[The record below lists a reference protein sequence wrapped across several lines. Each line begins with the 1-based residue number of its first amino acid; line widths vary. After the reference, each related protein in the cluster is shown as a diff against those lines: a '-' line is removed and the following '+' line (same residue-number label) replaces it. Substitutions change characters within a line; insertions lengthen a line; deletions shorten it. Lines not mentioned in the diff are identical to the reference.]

1 MEKKLHVKTGDKVI
15 VISGASKGVIGKVL
29 DVSEKEGKVM
39 VEKAHMISKHVKPRK
54 QGESGQ
60 IVEVEGA
67 IYADKVMLYCDKC
80 GAGRRYRTAKP
91 SKTKSAPALSA
102 VRSCKEVARY
112 VKT

>member
-1 MEKKLHVKTGDKVI
+1 MEKKLHVKQGDKVI

-80 GAGRRYRTAKP
+80 GAGRRYKTTIETSEKNGKTIKNKIRTCVKCG
-91 SKTKSAPALSA
+91 SKL
-102 VRSCKEVARY
+102 
-112 VKT
+112 